1 MHLLSLRTSLAA
13 LLLVG
18 SAACTGLIG
27 DDGEGGTGGP
37 DDDAKAVSGL
47 GSTPLR
53 RLTRLQ
59 YDNTIHQLLGIDA
72 SYADAFSP
80 DEKIGAFHS
89 NAVAPVTELDVE
101 NYMSAAEA
109 IAAQAVA
116 ESLDSLVPCDAANVS
131 GAEAEACAT
140 AFIESFGPRAYR
152 RALTDLEVEELLG
165 VYGTG
170 LETDF
175 ASGIRLIIQTAL
187 QSPNFIYHVE
197 PLGEAGEKIA
207 LDGYAIA
214 SRLSYFL
221 WASMPDDVLFEA
233 AAAGELDTVEGI
245 RTQTARM
252 LADDKA
258 RVTLANFHRQWLGLD
273 AFDYVIKDP
282 TLFPQFDDGMKA
294 AMLKETD
301 DFVDYVIRKGDGKLA
316 TLMTADFS
324 FPGEEL
330 TALYDIEQGSSG
342 GEPVSLDPSQRSGL
356 LTHASVLAMHSHA
369 DQTSPIHRG
378 VMVRQNVLCQTLPT
392 PPENVNNTPPDP
404 DPNLT
409 TRERFAQHVED
420 PACAGCHSL
429 IDGIGFGF
437 ENYDALGRFQAE
449 ENGLAVDAS
458 GEIVS
463 AEGIEGAFDGVVELS
478 EILSDSQ
485 LVQECFATQW
495 FRYAFGRVEDDADR
509 AQLDVI
515 HEAFA
520 ASEHDVKELI
530 FTIATSDAF
539 RYRITPTQQDA
550 TQQDDSAEEVSP

>member
-1 MHLLSLRTSLAA
+1 MLQLPLRTSLAA

-27 DDGEGGTGGP
+27 DDGDGGAGGP
-37 DDDAKAVSGL
+37 DDEGQALSGL

-59 YDNTIHQLLGIDA
+59 YDNTIHELLGIDA

-101 NYMSAAEA
+101 NYMTAAET

-116 ESLDSLVPCDAANVS
+116 ESIDTLVPCDAATVS
-131 GAEAEACAT
+131 GTEAEACAST
-140 AFIESFGPRAYR
+140 FIESFASRAYR
-152 RALTDLEVEELLG
+152 RALTDLEVEELMG

-187 QSPNFIYHVE
+187 QSPNFLYHVE
-197 PLGEAGEKIA
+197 PIGEPGEKVA

-221 WASMPDDVLFEA
+221 WASMPDDALFEA
-233 AAAGELDTVEGI
+233 AAAGKLDTVEGI
-245 RTQTARM
+245 RDQTARM

-258 RVTLANFHRQWLGLD
+258 RVTITNFHRQWLGLD
-273 AFDYVIKDP
+273 GFENVIKDP
-282 TLFPQFDDGMKA
+282 ELFPQFDDGMKA

-301 DFVDYVIRKGDGKLA
+301 DFVDYVIRSGDGKLA

-330 TALYDIEQGSSG
+330 TALYGIDHASDGS
-342 GEPVSLDPSQRSGL
+342 EPVSLDPAERSGL
-356 LTHASVLAMHSHA
+356 LTQASVLAMHSHA

-437 ENYDALGRFQAE
+437 ENYDALGRFQAM
-449 ENGLAVDAS
+449 ENDLPVDAS

-495 FRYAFGRVEDDADR
+495 FRYAFGRVEDDADEG
-509 AQLDVI
+509 QLDAI

-539 RYRITPTQQDA
+539 RYRVTSTNEPTTD
-550 TQQDDSAEEVSP
+550 EEVSP

>member
-1 MHLLSLRTSLAA
+1 MHHVSLRTSLAA

-37 DDDAKAVSGL
+37 DDDDGTISSGL
-47 GSTPLR
+47 GTTPLR

-59 YDNTIHQLLGIDA
+59 YDNTVHQLLGIDA

-116 ESLDSLVPCDAANVS
+116 DNLEGLVSCDPASVS
-131 GAEAEACAT
+131 GADAEACAS
-140 AFIESFGPRAYR
+140 AFIDSFAPRAYR
-152 RALTDLEVEELLG
+152 RPITDLESEELLG
-165 VYGTG
+165 VYGVG
-170 LETDF
+170 METDF

-197 PLGEAGEKIA
+197 PLGEPGEQVA

-214 SRLSYFL
+214 SRLAYFL
-221 WASMPDDVLFEA
+221 WASMPDDALFEA
-233 AAAGELDTVEGI
+233 AASGELDSVEGI
-245 RTQTARM
+245 RNQAARM

-258 RVTLANFHRQWLGLD
+258 RVTIANFHRQWLGLD
-273 AFDYVIKDP
+273 GFDKVIKDP
-282 TLFPQFDDGMKA
+282 ELFPQFDDGMKA

-301 DFVDYVIRKGDGKLA
+301 DFVDYVIRKGDAKLA

-330 TALYDIEQGSSG
+330 TALYGITQASN
-342 GEPVSLDPSQRSGL
+342 GEPVSLDPAQRSGL
-356 LTHASVLAMHSHA
+356 LTHASVLSRHSHA

-378 VMVRQNVLCQTLPT
+378 VMVRENVLCQTLPT

-437 ENYDALGRFQAE
+437 ENYDALGQFQAE

-478 EILSDSQ
+478 QMLSDSQ

-495 FRYAFGRVEDDADR
+495 FRYAFGRVEDDADEG
-509 AQLDVI
+509 QLQAI

-520 ASEHDVKELI
+520 TSEHDVKELI

-539 RYRITPTQQDA
+539 RYRVTPTEP
-550 TQQDDSAEEVSP
+550 SANADEEASQ